1 MSAARL
7 RDSQGVMTSSQS
19 DVISTQMAIL
29 AAMRRRAGS
38 SAGED
43 AQPSLPYLRPNSA
56 RTTVPDCTACSLVQL
71 LALYGCLTAVHL
83 SSRPDYILVIDCGS
97 TGTRM

>member
-1 MSAARL
+1 MAARQAQW
-7 RDSQGVMTSSQS
+7 RGC
-19 DVISTQMAIL
+19 
-29 AAMRRRAGS
+29 AAGK
-38 SAGED
+38 
-43 AQPSLPYLRPNSA
+43 
-56 RTTVPDCTACSLVQL
+56 CTRCRICCRIYCNFLNLTQL